1 MNKSV
6 IILVAALLAVLALET
21 GCSPFTKVY
30 AEEEPGINL
39 HKYHT
44 FNWLS
49 NETSHQGNSGPE
61 WLTSATQEK
70 IRASVE
76 SEMMKYG
83 FKPCDENPDLMLH
96 YHVVI
101 KNEVLYE
108 RDWRCG
114 APGGEGGVYNRCN
127 RLQPVH
133 YQEGTLIIDI
143 IDTKSGVQ
151 VWRGAAVSIL
161 NNLKAGE
168 VDARIKEAIKVIF
181 KKFPEKPRDIA

>member
-6 IILVAALLAVLALET
+6 IILIAGLSAVLWLGN

-30 AEEEPGINL
+30 SEEEPGINL
-39 HKYHT
+39 YKYHT

-49 NETSHQGNSGPE
+49 NETAEKGNIGPE

-70 IRASVE
+70 IRTSVE
-76 SEMMKYG
+76 SEMGKYG
-83 FKPCDENPDLMLH
+83 FKPCDENPELMLH

-114 APGGEGGVYNRCN
+114 VPGGEGGVYNRCN

-133 YQEGTLIIDI
+133 YQEGTLIIDM

-161 NNLKAGE
+161 NNLKANE
-168 VDARIKEAIKVIF
+168 VDARIKEAIRVIF
-181 KKFPEKPRDIA
+181 KKFPEKPRAIA